1 MFKKFFYFL
10 LLAVP
15 ALSQLSAPCSR
26 NCQEINQ
33 VGVNFPSRTE
43 IAVMD
48 QCGWFPVKYDTGTFY
63 YHNRET
69 RENQWEMPYCE
80 SELQEQ

>member
-10 LLAVP
+10 LLAAP

-33 VGVNFPSRTE
+33 VGVNFPSQTQ

-48 QCGWFPVKYDTGTFY
+48 QCGWFPVKYDTGTF
-63 YHNRET
+63 
-69 RENQWEMPYCE
+69 
-80 SELQEQ
+80 

>member
-15 ALSQLSAPCSR
+15 ALSQLSAPCER
-26 NCQEINQ
+26 NCEGVNR
-33 VGVNFPSRTE
+33 VGVNFPSRSQV
-43 IAVMD
+43 AVMD

-69 RENQWEMPYCE
+69 RENQWEMPYCQP
-80 SELQEQ
+80 ELEEQ